1 MFKEKNYFSNKS
13 VISVKSIKMKH
24 AIWLFFFALSL
35 TLHSQEAQKD
45 IKKADSKLA
54 NYFLDPAA
62 NHAKL
67 WEAKSLID
75 GASMDSSVANA
86 YKTWNVKGKIYNAVC
101 SFESDSMLIAQQFGK
116 PYQLK
121 YADAAMTAF
130 KAWVKAKELSVKS
143 YETKD
148 ALSAMTET
156 SRSLN
161 NYGLKAYESND
172 FKSAYEQFEAVVKI
186 DQMVKAGGLQ
196 SIFPNEEDLK
206 KQKYLV
212 AACAINANLLEEAAP
227 YLEELRS
234 ANYPE
239 SYIYEGLFRYYVE
252 KDSAKAE
259 MVLEEGRK
267 KFPNE
272 TSLLFTE
279 INHFLKKGRLNDL
292 VDKLKVAIE
301 KEPNNVSVYTTLG
314 NVYDN
319 LCQADW
325 EKGNL
330 EKGNEHY
337 ANAEKYYLDASK
349 INPTDFNTL
358 YSIGALYYNR
368 AAFISKEANKLSSD
382 YTKEGTR
389 KYNEKKAEMELYFD
403 KALPFFERAEKVDPK
418 DKNTLIALKEI
429 YAKKSQFDKSNA
441 YKTKLES
448 LGE

>member
-1 MFKEKNYFSNKS
+1 MKSATLIFS
-13 VISVKSIKMKH
+13 IFFSICLN
-24 AIWLFFFALSL
+24 A
-35 TLHSQEAQKD
+35 QDAQKD

-62 NHAKL
+62 NYAKL
-67 WEAKSLID
+67 WEAKMLVD
-75 GASMDSSVANA
+75 GGSMDTSIANQ
-86 YKTWNVKGKIYNAVC
+86 YKTWSVKGKVYNAVC
-101 SFESDSMLIAQQFGK
+101 SFESDSILITQQFGK
-116 PYQLK
+116 SYQLK
-121 YADAAMTAF
+121 YPNAAMIAYNS
-130 KAWVKAKELSVKS
+130 WLSAKKLAQKS

-156 SRSLN
+156 SKSLN
-161 NYGLKAYESND
+161 NYGLKAYEAND
-172 FKSAYEQFEAVVKI
+172 FKGAYEHFEAVVKI
-186 DQMVKAGGLQ
+186 DQLVKEGGMN
-196 SIFPNEEDLK
+196 SIFPNDDDLK

-212 AACAINANLLEEAAP
+212 AACAVNANLLKEAVP
-227 YLEELRS
+227 YLEELRA

-239 SYIYEGLFRYYVE
+239 SFIYEGLYRYYSE
-252 KDSAKAE
+252 TDSTKAE
-259 MVLEEGRK
+259 TVLDEGRK

-292 VDKLKVAIE
+292 VGKLKIAIE

-319 LCQADW
+319 LCQAEW

-337 ANAEKYYLDASK
+337 LNAEKYYQDAAK
-349 INPTDFNTL
+349 IKATDFNTL
-358 YSIGALYYNR
+358 YSLGALYYNK

-382 YTKEGTR
+382 YTKEGTK

-403 KALPFFERAEKVDPK
+403 KALPYFEQAEKVDPK

-441 YKTKLES
+441 YKAKLET